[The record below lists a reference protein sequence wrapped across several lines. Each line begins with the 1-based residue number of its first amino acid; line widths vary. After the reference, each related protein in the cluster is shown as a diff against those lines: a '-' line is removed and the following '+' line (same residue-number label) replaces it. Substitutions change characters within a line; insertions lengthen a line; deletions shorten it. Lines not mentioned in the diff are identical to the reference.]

1 MRHSPALHY
10 TTRYPSPT
18 LTPSLFL
25 DSSTDWRNPLNRRT
39 RTRISGGVAGESG
52 VTTPPIADF
61 LRSNS
66 KSSGALADRNII
78 QVGDR
83 IDRVVA
89 ISVDIVENCSVSGL
103 RKIDG
108 PVNFVEGAPW
118 TNKTNRRTVER
129 KK

>member
-1 MRHSPALHY
+1 
-10 TTRYPSPT
+10 
-18 LTPSLFL
+18 
-25 DSSTDWRNPLNRRT
+25 
-39 RTRISGGVAGESG
+39 

-66 KSSGALADRNII
+66 KSSGAMADRKTAIE
-78 QVGDR
+78 VGDR